1 MSNFSFSQSSLQ
13 DFVECPRR
21 FELRYLQKVR
31 WPGYIKDQP
40 ADLRRSMELGNQFH
54 LFCQQVFSGVPEI
67 LIRQSIHDPALQEWW
82 ENFSVWRN
90 DWLKDGQFFPEITL
104 HTHIAGQRVLAKYDL
119 IALQSSGLQIY
130 DWKTSPARTS
140 RLWLRQKIQTIL
152 YPLLMCLAGQNISS
166 GLAAPAPE
174 SVMMTYWFAN
184 HPSDPEILPYS
195 SIQFEDDLQYIT
207 NLIVGKELGH
217 WVPLM
222 IDVQGYR
229 HRREMQLRKLA
240 RRMAEQ
246 ALHTGRRQVLEPMPA
261 NERRLI
267 HLELRD
273 FPGVQTES
281 IGEEPVRK
289 VTIFVKK

>member
-130 DWKTSPARTS
+130 DWKTSPARTP

-152 YPLLMCLAGQNISS
+152 YPLLLCLAGQNISS

-207 NLIVGKELGH
+207 NLITRIKDTLPGEFYMTDDGKTCRYCTYCSLCERPVQMADIVPDAELSFESA
-217 WVPLM
+217 L
-222 IDVQGYR
+222 
-229 HRREMQLRKLA
+229 EALAAAFETQL
-240 RRMAEQ
+240 E
-246 ALHTGRRQVLEPMPA
+246 
-261 NERRLI
+261 
-267 HLELRD
+267 
-273 FPGVQTES
+273 ES
-281 IGEEPVRK
+281 APVW
-289 VTIFVKK
+289 